1 MTKIDDKI
9 DLTILPE
16 EAKRELYD
24 FYLFLLTKYSHKNN
38 NKKEDDDFI
47 KTLISRKIKNP
58 DIINRESLYA
68 R

>member
-16 EAKRELYD
+16 DAKKELYD
-24 FYLFLLTKYSHKNN
+24 FYLFLLTKYSTKHSIEK
-38 NKKEDDDFI
+38 DDDFI
-47 KTLISRKIKNP
+47 KNLIPRRIKNLKL
-58 DIINRESLYA
+58 INREVDYA